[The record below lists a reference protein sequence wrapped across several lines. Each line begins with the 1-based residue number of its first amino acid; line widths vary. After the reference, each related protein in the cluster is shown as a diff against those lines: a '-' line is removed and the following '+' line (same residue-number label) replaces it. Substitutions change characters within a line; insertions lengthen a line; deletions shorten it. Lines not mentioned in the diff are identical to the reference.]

1 MDADRMRFLI
11 CTGFFKT
18 SGKYTLL
25 FAALSFFLSIARI
38 LGNALILVALRK
50 ETSLHPASKLLYSCL
65 AITDLLVGL
74 IVGPAAAVNFMTW
87 TIDFGQG
94 IDLCVYSAAIGAV
107 SFVILT
113 SVSLLTLTAISVD
126 RLLALL
132 LKLRY
137 RQVVTLRGIQA
148 FVVCAW
154 IPGIACAIM
163 LFWEYSIAKMYG
175 YTLQA
180 LCILISAL
188 CYFKIFLTLHRHT
201 SEVQDHVRQRQPNE
215 GVPLNIRRYRKT
227 VCTGLWILMTLVV
240 CYVPYITVTVIFTS
254 NGPFS
259 LLPTFW
265 GITGTLVILNS
276 SLNPILYCWRMQ
288 EVRQAVKMTIRQ
300 VLCLTS
306 REVLWIN

>member
-1 MDADRMRFLI
+1 MDADQMRVLT
-11 CTGFFKT
+11 CTGYFKT

-25 FAALSFFLSIARI
+25 FSAISIFLSIATI

-50 ETSLHPASKLLYSCL
+50 ESSLHPPSKLLYSCL

-74 IVGPAAAVNFMTW
+74 IVGPAAAVHFMNW
-87 TIDFGQG
+87 TIDLKG
-94 IDLCVYSAAIGAV
+94 IDLCVNSAAIGAV
-107 SFVILT
+107 SFTILT

-137 RQVVTLRGIQA
+137 RHVVTSRRIRA

-154 IPGIACAIM
+154 IPSIVYAIT
-163 LFWEYSIAKMYG
+163 LFWEYSIAKIYG

-180 LCILISAL
+180 LCILISAF
-188 CYFKIFLTLHRHT
+188 CYSKIFLTLHRHT
-201 SEVQDHVRQRQPNE
+201 SEVQDHVHQRQPNE
-215 GVPLNIRRYRKT
+215 RLPLNIRRYRKT

-240 CYVPYITVTVIFTS
+240 CYVPYIIVTAIFTS

-259 LLPTFW
+259 LLPTLW

-276 SLNPILYCWRMQ
+276 SLNPLLYCWRIR
-288 EVRQAVKMTIRQ
+288 EVRQAVKMTIREM
-300 VLCLTS
+300 LCLAS
-306 REVLWIN
+306 REVLRIN